1 MSNKSYMFLD
11 KVTSC
16 LNTKGCMDIVFLD
29 LAKAFD
35 NVPHKRIMQKD

>member
-1 MSNKSYMFLD
+1 LD

-16 LNTKGCMDIVFLD
+16 LDANGCMDIVFID

-35 NVPHKRIMQKD
+35 NQSINQSNTTISNAP